1 MHHIIII
8 HTMITLK
15 ARGKHGNKT
24 FCGAE
29 SDLKMLQH
37 SVLQLR
43 HVSPEIILC
52 LAQKATCPVWTS
64 DKPRRTTAGIRI
76 VSPDQRE
83 DGDPEPA
90 MRAACQ
96 ARTGKTFR
104 AVVGTDSWLVWQTA
118 RDTYFYLNVGKTF
131 SELQA
136 EDFNPHV
143 VISQVRKRTPSADNK
158 NCFVSCTLRW
168 HLIIILVTSPL

>member
-1 MHHIIII
+1 
-8 HTMITLK
+8 MITLK

-43 HVSPEIILC
+43 HVSPKIILC
-52 LAQKATCPVWTS
+52 LAQKATRPVWTS

-76 VSPDQRE
+76 ASPDQRA

-118 RDTYFYLNVGKTF
+118 RDTYFYLNVGKNF

-143 VISQVRKRTPSADNK
+143 VISQVRKAN
-158 NCFVSCTLRW
+158 VLR
-168 HLIIILVTSPL
+168 LQTIKTVMSPAHWDGIWS